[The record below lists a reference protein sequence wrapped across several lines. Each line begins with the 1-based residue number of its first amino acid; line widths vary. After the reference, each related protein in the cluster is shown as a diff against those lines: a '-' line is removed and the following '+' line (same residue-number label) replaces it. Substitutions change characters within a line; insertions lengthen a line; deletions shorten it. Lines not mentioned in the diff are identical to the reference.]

1 MEIEKN
7 TDYWQNLK
15 PPLSPNDYE
24 IDLYKKHIK
33 GYFPVCLLGMTKGL
47 QPFCDYMV
55 DLHPVNQPKTVLNK
69 NWNEFEEY
77 AGAIMG
83 DGVLNLEGLQL
94 AEKLLTRCNKLVCRV
109 FLKKLSCMKY
119 ATHKLGFKITEVP
132 ITFIDRLYG
141 QSKMSSGIFKEAFF
155 GVWKMRK
162 INFK

>member
-119 ATHKLGFKITEVP
+119 ATHFPQEFPNAKIVIPTQEDIAMV
-132 ITFIDRLYG
+132 
-141 QSKMSSGIFKEAFF
+141 
-155 GVWKMRK
+155 VWE
-162 INFK
+162 N